1 MKPPAFLLAIFWT
14 GWLTAAAE
22 QPGLIDS
29 VDPAAIERED
39 RMWRLV
45 RPDDD
50 LEGNLRRIERLGAP
64 AEEFERFS
72 ARLARLWTPPA
83 PRFYGW
89 LHEEKA
95 VEIAQV
101 DREFL
106 IRARAARLRE
116 ASGLQTGTRE
126 SSAHVAAAW
135 HKAILRVL
143 DYDELAEFRLMNSPS
158 SQKVAQQAKHLVL
171 TDDERR
177 QIFDWQRDFDG
188 LHATGQSLRPADRL
202 EAQLEL
208 WTRFRS
214 LIGDG
219 RFVSFLTEA
228 SPAFSRIHAV
238 ITDDSLH
245 PVTAT
250 RALDAWWIWQRATVE
265 QTRTATHRERETT
278 AARARREIEKR
289 IGPEN
294 LARLLT
300 LPETKGLNAG
310 SPRLRVV
317 VLPGRPAQDSATS
330 SASDPK

>member
-1 MKPPAFLLAIFWT
+1 MKHPALLLIIFWT
-14 GWLTAAAE
+14 GCLTAAAE
-22 QPGLIDS
+22 QPSLIDS
-29 VDPAAIERED
+29 VDPAVIERED

-45 RPDDD
+45 RPEDE
-50 LEGNLRRIERLGAP
+50 LEGNLQRIEQLGAP

-72 ARLARLWTPPA
+72 ARLTRLWTPAA

-95 VEIAQV
+95 AAIAEI

-126 SSAHVAAAW
+126 SSAQVATAW
-135 HKAILRVL
+135 HQAILRVL

-188 LHATGQSLRPADRL
+188 PHAIGQSLRSADRL

-214 LIGDG
+214 LLGDG
-219 RFVSFLTEA
+219 RFVSFLSEA
-228 SPAFSRIHAV
+228 NPAFSRIHAA
-238 ITDDSLH
+238 ITDDPLR

-250 RALDAWWIWQRATVE
+250 RALDAWWIWQRAMV
-265 QTRTATHRERETT
+265 QQIRTPAHREREAAATR
-278 AARARREIEKR
+278 ARAEIDKR
-289 IGPEN
+289 IGREN

-300 LPETKGLNAG
+300 LPETKGLTVG

-317 VLPGRPAQDSATS
+317 VLPSRPAQDSASS